1 MAFNP
6 ALPLT
11 NSPQASAEMRAQFTG
26 LKSLIDAVPASP
38 AIQSA
43 VTEQVATLLS
53 GVNQLTLTISNPP
66 TQGQVTAILN
76 QLNLVISRLATPL

>member
-6 ALPLT
+6 ALPAT
-11 NSPQASAEMRAQFTG
+11 NSPQSSAEMRAQFTG
-26 LKSLIDAVPASP
+26 LKTLIDAVPASP

-53 GVNQLTLTISNPP
+53 GVNQLTLSISNPP
-66 TQGQVTAILN
+66 TQAQVTAILN
-76 QLNLVISRLATPL
+76 QLNLVVSRLATPL

>member
-6 ALPLT
+6 ALPAT
-11 NSPQASAEMRAQFTG
+11 NTPQSSAEMRAQFTG

-66 TQGQVTAILN
+66 TQAQVTAILN
-76 QLNLVISRLATPL
+76 QLNLVISRLATPV